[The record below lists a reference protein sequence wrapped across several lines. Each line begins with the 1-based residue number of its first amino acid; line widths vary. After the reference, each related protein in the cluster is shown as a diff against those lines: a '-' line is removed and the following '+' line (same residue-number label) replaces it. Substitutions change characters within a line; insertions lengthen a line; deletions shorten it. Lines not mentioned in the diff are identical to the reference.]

1 MERKDIYIELLD
13 LFMRGELPAGQEHEL
28 WTWFKQPRARE
39 LLFQHYHQSWTEA
52 EGKDLPVEIQN
63 RMFRNIQS
71 RIHAETG
78 RKGKQEPVRKLQ
90 FRQWL
95 PYAAAVVFLLG
106 FCSSISELG

>member
-63 RMFRNIQS
+63 RCSGIFRAGYMQ
-71 RIHAETG
+71 
-78 RKGKQEPVRKLQ
+78 KQGERESKNLFESYSFASGYRMPQL
-90 FRQWL
+90 
-95 PYAAAVVFLLG
+95 
-106 FCSSISELG
+106 

>member
-78 RKGKQEPVRKLQ
+78 RKVSKNLFESYSFASGYRMPQL
-90 FRQWL
+90 
-95 PYAAAVVFLLG
+95 
-106 FCSSISELG
+106 